1 MRSNC
6 YKQLYTLLSIM
17 AGDSTVQSGAA
28 WPPESTTSRTSKRKT
43 SRRRPTSARK
53 ITSKPKLTKR
63 RVTKRKNENYLTA
76 AISDIGKELR
86 RLTSGKTKLQG
97 RLNRSRKDL
106 LGLKAKEDNI
116 RDRLTKLIAKEGPIH
131 EHQRLLKQS
140 LTNIKNKILKVK
152 KIREEIRDPE

>member
-1 MRSNC
+1 
-6 YKQLYTLLSIM
+6 M

-28 WPPESTTSRTSKRKT
+28 WPPESTNTRTSKRRIT
-43 SRRRPTSARK
+43 RRRLTSARK
-53 ITSKPKLTKR
+53 TTSKPRTKAKPKKR
-63 RVTKRKNENYLTA
+63 RVTKRKKNDNYLIA
-76 AISDIGKELR
+76 AMSDIGKELR

-97 RLNRSRKDL
+97 RLNRSKKDL

>member
-1 MRSNC
+1 
-6 YKQLYTLLSIM
+6 M

-28 WPPESTTSRTSKRKT
+28 WPPESTTSRASKRKT
-43 SRRRPTSARK
+43 SRRRLTSARK
-53 ITSKPKLTKR
+53 TISKPRTKAKPKKR
-63 RVTKRKNENYLTA
+63 RVTKRKKNENYLIA
-76 AISDIGKELR
+76 AMSDIGKELR
-86 RLTSGKTKLQG
+86 RLTSGKTTLQG
-97 RLNRSRKDL
+97 RLNRSKKDL
-106 LGLKAKEDNI
+106 LGLKAKEDKL